1 MAHKFVQLLA
11 VYLKQKLR
19 MQFGLKLKLV
29 AFVESSLAI
38 LSSKVHMHLIS
49 DLEIPLIGI

>member
-1 MAHKFVQLLA
+1 
-11 VYLKQKLR
+11 